1 MIIQTKPTAMNID
14 ARRERVLG
22 SSIGLVPTLGYLH
35 EGHEALIQRAKK
47 ENDIV
52 VVSIFVNPPQFRAR
66 AYREYPRDIE
76 RDISILRRLKVDYLF
91 APGAEDMYPED
102 FDTVVEVKALV
113 DRLEGSSIRW
123 HYRAVTTVV
132 AKLFNIVQPDRA
144 YFGMKDPS
152 QLAIIRRMTEDL
164 NFPVK
169 VVAVPTRRARDGLAL
184 SSRNSQLSKEE
195 RKAALVIPNS
205 LKEIERRIR
214 RGETDR
220 EKLSEDLAAMI
231 ESEPLA
237 SVEHAAVVDADTLRE
252 DVRGAKTLIYAAA
265 KVGGK
270 RLTDN
275 RVAPEKKTQDGKKPR
290 KSR

>member
-1 MIIQTKPTAMNID
+1 MIIQTKPAAMNID
-14 ARRERVLG
+14 ARRERILG
-22 SSIGLVPTLGYLH
+22 NSIGLVPTLGCLH

-52 VVSIFVNPPQFRAR
+52 VVSIFVNPPQFRAK

-76 RDISILRRLKVDYLF
+76 RDISILRKRRVDYLF
-91 APGAEDMYPED
+91 SPRAQNMYPEN

-113 DRLEGSSIRW
+113 DRLEGASIRW
-123 HYRAVTTVV
+123 SYRAVTTVV

-144 YFGMKDPS
+144 YLGMKDPH

-169 VVAVPTRRARDGLAL
+169 IVAVPTRRARDGLAL

-214 RGETDR
+214 KGEGDR
-220 EKLSEDLAAMI
+220 KKLSEDLAAMI

-237 SVEHAAVVDADTLRE
+237 NVEHAAVVDADTLRE
-252 DVRGAKTLIYAAA
+252 DVRGGKTLIYAAA
-265 KVGGK
+265 RVGGK

-275 RVAPEKKTQDGKKPR
+275 RVVAEKKAQDGKRPR